1 MTSIR
6 LNGAFRDA
14 VADIT
19 LAVAQD
25 PNLVAL
31 VMRWNEDDA
40 LLWTLRSLP
49 NGQNTVP
56 GGGAAHAEEALIVNW
71 AGYVAQNNG
80 QEPNI
85 VEILLTKSPCLDR
98 SPERQMLGEDWTR
111 GCSSKL
117 RQFILDK
124 PANDWRICFLAY
136 YQEDIRIE
144 AQAYGAVAEFA
155 GIPQADVYLWADRH
169 KG

>member
-31 VMRWNEDDA
+31 VMRWNEDDT
-40 LLWTLRSLP
+40 LLWTLNSLP

-80 QEPNI
+80 NEPDT
-85 VEILLTKSPCLDR
+85 VEILLTKSPCMDR
-98 SPERQMLGEDWTR
+98 SPARQMAGGAWAP

-117 RQFILDK
+117 RQLVLAK

-136 YQEDIRIE
+136 YQEDIRID
-144 AQAYGAVAEFA
+144 AQAYGAVAEFT
-155 GIPQADVYLWADRH
+155 GIAKADVYLWADRH
-169 KG
+169 RG